1 MSSGSLKWVGML
13 GVAGMLAWPLPV
25 QGAKDAA
32 VSPAQAERSE
42 AERESPSAR
51 EILERFSKL
60 VGGEEA
66 FAKIRSQHAT
76 GRFEIKGQE
85 VKGAIEIFAS
95 QPNRLVMH
103 IDVPGLMKMS
113 TGFDGKTGW
122 SSNPLTGPMLLKDK
136 ALDAIVTQSDFEGAL
151 HRMDQFKIV
160 EKLGKTEFEGESCF
174 KIRLVYKN
182 GVEITEYYGEQS
194 GLVLGFESTQDTPLG
209 AVKVVSNLGDYKKFG
224 DILMPAKIS
233 QELFGMRQIIW
244 VDDVKF
250 NTVPDSVYEL
260 PADVKALVAE

>member
-1 MSSGSLKWVGML
+1 MGVL
-13 GVAGMLAWPLPV
+13 GLAGMLAWCLPV
-25 QGAKDAA
+25 QGAEAAA
-32 VSPAQAERSE
+32 VPPAQGKPPEGEQDSL
-42 AERESPSAR
+42 SAK
-51 EILERFSKL
+51 EILERFATL

-66 FAKIRSQHAT
+66 FAKIRSQHAR

-85 VKGAIEIFAS
+85 VKGAIDIFAS
-95 QPNRLVMH
+95 QTNRLVMH

-113 TGFDGKTGW
+113 TGYDGKTGW

-136 ALDAIVTQSDFEGAL
+136 ALEAFATQSDFDGVL
-151 HRMDQFKIV
+151 HRMDKFKKV
-160 EKLGKTEFEGESCF
+160 EKLGKTEFQGETCF
-174 KIRLVYKN
+174 KVLLVYKS
-182 GVEITEYYGEQS
+182 GVEITEYYSEKS

-209 AVKVVSNLGDYKKFG
+209 SVKVVSILEDYKKFG
-224 DILMPAKIS
+224 DILMPSKIS

-244 VDDVKF
+244 VDEVEF